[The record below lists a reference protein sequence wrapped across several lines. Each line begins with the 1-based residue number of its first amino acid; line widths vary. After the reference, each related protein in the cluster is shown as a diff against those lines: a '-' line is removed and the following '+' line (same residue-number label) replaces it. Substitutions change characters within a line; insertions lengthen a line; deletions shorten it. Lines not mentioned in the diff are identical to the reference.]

1 MRFATLEQWLDWQ
14 MVLHDKTID
23 LGLDRVRQ
31 VADRLGIKKIGG
43 KVITVAGTNG
53 KGSTV
58 ASYENWLHRAGFTVA
73 SYTSPHLLKYNERIK
88 LNTDPVR
95 DQVLCQAFAA
105 IDDVRDD
112 IALTFFE
119 FGTLAGLYLMQQWE
133 PDFAILEVG
142 LGGRLDAVN
151 IIDADLIH
159 LTPIGIDHQSW
170 LGDDREKIGFEK
182 AGVLRAGRNVI
193 VCDSD
198 PPDSVLKEIER
209 LNCEPLF
216 YTKDFQACDIN
227 ENDFCWKS
235 ALRTIK
241 VPRVLPGEHQIQNLS
256 GVVAGLTRILPL
268 PQYSQQQIEDNFIGT
283 TLPGRF
289 QQIETRLPCRVII
302 DVGHNRDAAKSL
314 SENIAKLRDKGR
326 VVVLLGM
333 LEDKQADWFAEALQS
348 VVDIWWCLTLEGDRG
363 LSADDLRS
371 RIESKVEVQ
380 RVFKNIESVIE
391 PALSSLTN
399 RDIMLVTGSFVT
411 AELALRAFSIAGDQ

>member
-1 MRFATLEQWLDWQ
+1 

-23 LGLDRVRQ
+23 LGLDRVQQ

-88 LNTDPVR
+88 LNTDPVS
-95 DQVLCQAFAA
+95 DQLLCQAFAA
-105 IDDVRDD
+105 IDIARGDT
-112 IALTFFE
+112 ALTFFE

-133 PDFAILEVG
+133 PDYAILEVG

-151 IIDADLIH
+151 IVDADLIH

-182 AGVLRAGRNVI
+182 AGVLRAGRKVI

-209 LNCEPLF
+209 LKCEPLF
-216 YTKDFQACDIN
+216 YTKDFQACNIS
-227 ENDFCWKS
+227 ENDFYWKS
-235 ALRTIK
+235 KSLTIK
-241 VPRVLPGEHQIQNLS
+241 IPRVLPGEHQIQNLS
-256 GVVAGLTRILPL
+256 GVVAGLSKLLPL
-268 PQYSQQQIEDNFIGT
+268 HEYSQEQVEENFIGT
-283 TLPGRF
+283 FLPGRF
-289 QQIETRLPCRVII
+289 QQIETSLPCRVII

-314 SENIAKLRDKGR
+314 SENIAQLHDKGR

-333 LEDKQADWFAEALQS
+333 LEDKQADCFVEALQPM
-348 VVDIWWCLTLEGDRG
+348 VDIWWCLTLNGDRG
-363 LSADDLRS
+363 LSAQDLRS
-371 RIESKVEVQ
+371 RIESIVEVQ
-380 RVFKNIESVIE
+380 AVYENIESVIE

-411 AELALRAFSIAGDQ
+411 AELALRAFSISGDQ